1 MDGSRRPD
9 AGGAP
14 TAQVRPDPAAVA
26 VRGAGTRTGTVPVP
40 VPVRGGGA
48 PRGDRRCVGTAA
60 SWKPTAGETSCSHF
74 SDYYMHYRPSASDHK
89 YVHMCHTLAQAQP
102 RREGVA
108 YFSSIY
114 NHWTLPLEA
123 RCISPVSTSHLR
135 TVLAWWCV
143 HEGHHIL
150 L

>member
-48 PRGDRRCVGTAA
+48 PRGDRRCVGTAGNLQPERPPA
-60 SWKPTAGETSCSHF
+60 LTFPIIICIIVQVQVTTNMCICVTRWP
-74 SDYYMHYRPSASDHK
+74 RPS
-89 YVHMCHTLAQAQP
+89 LAG
-102 RREGVA
+102 RV
-108 YFSSIY
+108 
-114 NHWTLPLEA
+114 
-123 RCISPVSTSHLR
+123 
-135 TVLAWWCV
+135 
-143 HEGHHIL
+143 
-150 L
+150 